1 MDSARYGSCR
11 SAIGEAEGANEEGFY
26 PESSRSLDSLRQMRL
41 VALLH
46 DMVDDDGKVKAAKT
60 LGVNHRTVSRAVESA
75 TLTER
80 MSDALERHL
89 LLGGGSAAAQQRK
102 RVETLE
108 ERLVALEEEL
118 RGSLEAVVGEI
129 KALREEQARATRH
142 VERRLRRLEAGMNGS
157 EMSSHVSV
165 EPESSKRRYVRPR
178 TYPQLVT
185 QQAEPDEN
193 LVYGDATPVIVEWRK
208 ARDEY
213 LRTLKTGTVL
223 DRAEAE
229 QPDAPAGDR
238 YHRGARTD
246 AAPGVVLLGLGRPA
260 GSGTAAKA
268 VPGGCP
274 GGAKPGVVAPAKP
287 AGDDRQFLN
296 AGQSSRRKAYGLLR
310 NVVFSPVGHVR
321 CHKRLEELPMVRHAQ
336 VEQLMGDNK
345 VLELDILIAQ
355 VGCQGDRASGRAG
368 TPLAS
373 HVPDSHARR
382 GDVEALRPLLD
393 ALPERFVSVV
403 SCRHLCLRPAVSSGF
418 GLQSGP
424 AHCFPPPTTGCT
436 AKSLAVDARRH

>member
-1 MDSARYGSCR
+1 MDNGPCECCR

-26 PESSRSLDSLRQMRL
+26 PESSRSLDSLRRMRL

-75 TLTER
+75 TMTER

-89 LLGGGSAAAQQRK
+89 LLGGSRAAPQQRK

-118 RGSLEAVVGEI
+118 RGSLEAVVGEV
-129 KALREEQARATRH
+129 KALREDHARATRH

-229 QPDAPAGDR
+229 QPMLQLEIAIIEEHELTLPPASYSWGWE
-238 YHRGARTD
+238 
-246 AAPGVVLLGLGRPA
+246 
-260 GSGTAAKA
+260 
-268 VPGGCP
+268 
-274 GGAKPGVVAPAKP
+274 
-287 AGDDRQFLN
+287 DRQDQVRRRR
-296 AGQSSRRKAYGLLR
+296 QSLGDARVER
-310 NVVFSPVGHVR
+310 NRALS
-321 CHKRLEELPMVRHAQ
+321 LPR
-336 VEQLMGDNK
+336 NP
-345 VLELDILIAQ
+345 
-355 VGCQGDRASGRAG
+355 RGR
-368 TPLAS
+368 S
-373 HVPDSHARR
+373 
-382 GDVEALRPLLD
+382 
-393 ALPERFVSVV
+393 
-403 SCRHLCLRPAVSSGF
+403 AVSQCGTVK
-418 GLQSGP
+418 Q
-424 AHCFPPPTTGCT
+424 T
-436 AKSLAVDARRH
+436 